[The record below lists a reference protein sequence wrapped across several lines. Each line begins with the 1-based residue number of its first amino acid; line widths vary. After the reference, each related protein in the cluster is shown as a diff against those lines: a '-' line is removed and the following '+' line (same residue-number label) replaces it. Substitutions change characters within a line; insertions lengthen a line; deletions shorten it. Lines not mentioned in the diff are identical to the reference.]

1 MQAFFNQIW
10 QTVGGFV
17 PNLLGAILVLFL
29 GWLIA
34 LVVAA
39 AIRAIFN
46 RTTFDDKLSKSLGLG
61 KDDPDFKIEPIISK
75 TVFWIIML
83 FVFVA
88 VFQILGLT
96 IITQPFNAL
105 LSSVVAFGSNI
116 LAAVILALIAW
127 AVATLVRFVLS
138 KVLSATSLDDK
149 WGSQAGLVE
158 EGSAPLSQTL
168 ASAVYWFIWL
178 LFLPAILD
186 ALEMQGLLQPVQDMV
201 GIVLAYLPNIFAA
214 GLLILIGWIIA
225 RIVRKVVTSFASAA
239 GLDNLGER
247 VGFKSEG
254 GQNLSEILGLL
265 VYILILIPAIIAGLG
280 ALQIE
285 AISGPATQM
294 MASVLLVL
302 PSIFWAAL
310 ILVIVYIVA
319 KIVSDLVTA
328 LLTGVGFDRVLGM
341 IGLSSQQKEGQWTP
355 SQIVGYLV
363 MVGLMLMA
371 VIEAANVIG
380 FEVVAVAVTQF
391 LAFSL
396 QVLVALVIL
405 WLGLFLANLAYKVVL
420 NTAGANA
427 KLLATLARVA
437 IVVFV
442 ATMALYQVGI
452 AAEIVNLAFGL
463 ILGAIA
469 IAAALAF
476 GLGARETA
484 GREVEDWVKQLR
496 SDDDE

>member
-1 MQAFFNQIW
+1 MQAFFDQIW

-17 PNLLGAILVLFL
+17 PNLIGAILVLFL

-34 LVVAA
+34 LIVSAA
-39 AIRAIFN
+39 VRAIFN
-46 RTTFDDKLSKSLGLG
+46 RTTFDDRIAKSLGLG
-61 KDDPDFKIEPIISK
+61 KDDPEFKIEPVISK

-96 IITQPFNAL
+96 IITQPLNAL
-105 LSSVVAFGSNI
+105 LSTLVAYGSNI
-116 LAAVILALIAW
+116 LAAAALVLVAW
-127 AVATLVRFVLS
+127 VVATLVRFVLTR
-138 KVLSATSLDDK
+138 VLSATKLDDK
-149 WGSQAGLVE
+149 WSDQAGLVE
-158 EGSAPLSQTL
+158 EGSAPLSKML
-168 ASAVYWFIWL
+168 ADAIYWFIWL
-178 LFLPAILD
+178 LFLPAILG
-186 ALEMQGLLQPVQDMV
+186 ALEMEGLLQPIQNMV
-201 GIVLAYLPNIFAA
+201 STVTEYLPQVFAA
-214 GLLILIGWIIA
+214 GFIILIGWIIA
-225 RIVRKVVTSFASAA
+225 RIVRKIVTNFAAAA

-254 GQNLSEILGLL
+254 DQKLSDILGLL
-265 VYILILIPAIIAGLG
+265 VYIIILIPAIISGLS

-328 LLTGVGFDRVLGM
+328 LLSGVGFDRVLSM
-341 IGLSSQQKEGQWTP
+341 IGLNVEQKEGQWTP
-355 SQIVGYLV
+355 SQILGYLV
-363 MVGLMLMA
+363 LVGLMLLA

-380 FEVVAVAVTQF
+380 FTAVSVAVGAF
-391 LAFSL
+391 LAFAI
-396 QVLVALVIL
+396 QVLVALIIL

-427 KLLATLARVA
+427 KLLASLARVA

-442 ATMALYQVGI
+442 AAMALYQVGI
-452 AAEIVNLAFGL
+452 AEDIVNLTFGL

-469 IAAALAF
+469 VAAALAF

-484 GREVEDWVKQLR
+484 GREVEGWIKELR
-496 SDDDE
+496 SGDEE

>member
-1 MQAFFNQIW
+1 MQAFFDQIW

-34 LVVAA
+34 LIVAA
-39 AIRAIFN
+39 VIRAIFN
-46 RTTFDDKLSKSLGLG
+46 RTTFDNRLSKSLGLG
-61 KDDPDFKIEPIISK
+61 KDDPEFKIEPIISK

-96 IITQPFNAL
+96 IITQPFNEL
-105 LSSVVAFGSNI
+105 LSSVVAYGSNI
-116 LAAVILALIAW
+116 LAAGILALIAW

-138 KVLSATSLDDK
+138 KVLSATSLDDR

-158 EGSAPLSQTL
+158 EGGTPLSQTL

-186 ALEMQGLLQPVQDMV
+186 ALEMQGLLQPVQNMV
-201 GIVLAYLPNIFAA
+201 DVVLVYLPKVFAA
-214 GLLILIGWIIA
+214 GILILIGWIIA

-239 GLDNLGER
+239 GLDNLGDR

-254 GQNLSEILGLL
+254 GQKLSEILGLL
-265 VYILILIPAIIAGLG
+265 VYILILIPAIVAGLG
-280 ALQIE
+280 ALQID

-294 MASVLLVL
+294 VASVMLVL
-302 PSIFWAAL
+302 PNIFWAAL

-328 LLTGVGFDRVLGM
+328 LLTGIGFDRVLRM
-341 IGLSSQQKEGQWTP
+341 VGLQPEQKEDQWTP

-363 MVGLMLMA
+363 LVGLMLSA

-380 FEVVAVAVTQF
+380 FEVVALAVTQF
-391 LAFSL
+391 LAFAL

-420 NTAGANA
+420 NTAGPNA

-469 IAAALAF
+469 IAGALAF

-496 SDDDE
+496 SSNDE

>member
-1 MQAFFNQIW
+1 
-10 QTVGGFV
+10 
-17 PNLLGAILVLFL
+17 
-29 GWLIA
+29 
-34 LVVAA
+34 
-39 AIRAIFN
+39 
-46 RTTFDDKLSKSLGLG
+46 
-61 KDDPDFKIEPIISK
+61 
-75 TVFWIIML
+75 
-83 FVFVA
+83 
-88 VFQILGLT
+88 
-96 IITQPFNAL
+96 
-105 LSSVVAFGSNI
+105 
-116 LAAVILALIAW
+116 
-127 AVATLVRFVLS
+127 VATLVRFVLT
-138 KVLSATSLDDK
+138 KVLGATSLDDK
-149 WGSQAGLVE
+149 WSDQAGLVE
-158 EGSAPLSQTL
+158 EGGAPLSKML
-168 ASAVYWFIWL
+168 ADAVYWFIWL

-186 ALEMQGLLQPVQDMV
+186 ALNMQGLLQPIQDMV
-201 GIVLAYLPNIFAA
+201 AIVLAYLPNVFAA

-225 RIVRKVVTSFASAA
+225 RIVRKIVTNFAAAA

-247 VGFKSEG
+247 VGFKG
-254 GQNLSEILGLL
+254 AGDQKLSDVLGLL
-265 VYILILIPAIIAGLG
+265 VYVIILIPAIIAGLG

-294 MASVLLVL
+294 MASVMLVL

-328 LLTGVGFDRVLGM
+328 VLSGIGFDRVLTM
-341 IGLSSQQKEGQWTP
+341 IGLNVEQKEGQWTP

-363 MVGLMLMA
+363 LVGLMLFA

-380 FEVVAVAVTQF
+380 FEVVALAVTQF
-391 LAFSL
+391 LAFAL

-420 NTAGANA
+420 STAGANA

-452 AAEIVNLAFGL
+452 AADIVNLAFGL

-469 IAAALAF
+469 IAGALAF

-496 SDDDE
+496 SGDDE